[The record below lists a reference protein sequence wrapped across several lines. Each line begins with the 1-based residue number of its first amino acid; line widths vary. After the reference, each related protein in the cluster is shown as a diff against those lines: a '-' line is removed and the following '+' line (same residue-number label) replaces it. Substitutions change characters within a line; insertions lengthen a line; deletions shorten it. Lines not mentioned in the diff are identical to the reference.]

1 MKLCQG
7 CGQILAEDIITCPVC
22 GNEVAE
28 GRKTIDDY
36 RIIEVL
42 HEGYATI
49 LCRAAKDQAEES
61 VMIRIFG
68 PQSGVDEK
76 IAERLKNELE
86 ELKKLPENY
95 FVRHFEI
102 RQSSDGLWY
111 RVSEWLDTE
120 NWGNLIASG
129 AFQDYRVAFQLFYR
143 IASILEGL
151 HRIGHFIPHLILDD
165 ILVVKGDDGEL
176 EIKIDYKLS
185 RFFDPKLDR
194 PGPTLQKLL
203 SCHPDIINQ
212 RPLDF
217 RSDIW
222 SLGKI
227 FVELLTAEHDST
239 DFQAEIDTLPLP
251 SEIAVL
257 LKTMLAD
264 DPSLRPQ
271 SMAEVAESLSRVK
284 DEDIESAMRHRREA
298 MQPPTHEIRNL
309 KKRIGQLVLVIG
321 VIAILAL
328 LAWFF
333 FVFRQKDTEKIFGEH
348 ANRYAKSVA
357 FVLTEYWLSAGENR
371 VYQNRSEGTAFLV
384 DTTGYLLTNRHVVCP
399 WLEDSNLHL
408 WIRRLVNQQ
417 GPLQLGYR
425 VFLWFEGE
433 KAFKRLPGLS
443 KSAELDDIYGLSAAF
458 RTDDEPRLTIA
469 GVARSPDRT
478 WQLIRS
484 PLKDDFAVLKID
496 QVPEGLHP
504 LPLDEKM
511 EALTVPK
518 LSPVIALGFPLGSR
532 TQETTVNV
540 SVTQGHVRRAFENL
554 LQVDTSIHRGNSGGP
569 VIDLRG
575 KVIGIASGVA
585 MDWIAGPVPLPTL
598 LSDMGMVLPINKAVG
613 FLQDLKAGKVKWNGV
628 LDLSVDAKIKK
639 ILDMAEK
646 RRWSEAQLLADKELE
661 TSFDPT
667 LVLVAAMI
675 HFCAGDHEK
684 AGPLFEKALSMDD
697 KNDQARLLLFLV
709 DWLADRSSAS
719 PYGRELL
726 ALDWR
731 SPHEFYGYL
740 VRVLEGKIAEDR
752 SLHGGYTDQERH
764 WLRYVAA
771 LIADRNHNTT
781 KVEKLLQPVVLTTGR
796 ENWLYFLALAR
807 LEKTQ
812 QDKLAGIEDPEGR
825 RQYQTQLDQFNQK
838 LQKSRPQLAERQALM
853 APLQAKL
860 GRDSLAPEAKR
871 ALLEQ
876 VLKIDP
882 ADGNLLVEMIFY
894 CTMGEDWDLALE
906 YAHRFLSLG
915 GRENAGRLQVGL
927 LTAEILLH
935 MGRKEEA
942 LAELENFRQNTEDT
956 WYRLIAE
963 CLLGRETE
971 GSLAEKAGESPEYVL
986 TGRTALAFWAEG
998 SGDKNKAID
1007 HYREALGSYMDNM
1020 IEYVFAVERI
1030 KKLRQKSQ

>member
-1 MKLCQG
+1 
-7 CGQILAEDIITCPVC
+7 
-22 GNEVAE
+22 
-28 GRKTIDDY
+28 
-36 RIIEVL
+36 
-42 HEGYATI
+42 
-49 LCRAAKDQAEES
+49 
-61 VMIRIFG
+61 
-68 PQSGVDEK
+68 
-76 IAERLKNELE
+76 
-86 ELKKLPENY
+86 
-95 FVRHFEI
+95 
-102 RQSSDGLWY
+102 
-111 RVSEWLDTE
+111 
-120 NWGNLIASG
+120 
-129 AFQDYRVAFQLFYR
+129 
-143 IASILEGL
+143 
-151 HRIGHFIPHLILDD
+151 
-165 ILVVKGDDGEL
+165 
-176 EIKIDYKLS
+176 
-185 RFFDPKLDR
+185 
-194 PGPTLQKLL
+194 
-203 SCHPDIINQ
+203 
-212 RPLDF
+212 
-217 RSDIW
+217 
-222 SLGKI
+222 
-227 FVELLTAEHDST
+227 
-239 DFQAEIDTLPLP
+239 
-251 SEIAVL
+251 
-257 LKTMLAD
+257 
-264 DPSLRPQ
+264 
-271 SMAEVAESLSRVK
+271 
-284 DEDIESAMRHRREA
+284 
-298 MQPPTHEIRNL
+298 
-309 KKRIGQLVLVIG
+309 
-321 VIAILAL
+321 
-328 LAWFF
+328 
-333 FVFRQKDTEKIFGEH
+333 
-348 ANRYAKSVA
+348 
-357 FVLTEYWLSAGENR
+357 
-371 VYQNRSEGTAFLV
+371 
-384 DTTGYLLTNRHVVCP
+384 
-399 WLEDSNLHL
+399 
-408 WIRRLVNQQ
+408 VNQQ

-511 EALTVPK
+511 EALTIPK